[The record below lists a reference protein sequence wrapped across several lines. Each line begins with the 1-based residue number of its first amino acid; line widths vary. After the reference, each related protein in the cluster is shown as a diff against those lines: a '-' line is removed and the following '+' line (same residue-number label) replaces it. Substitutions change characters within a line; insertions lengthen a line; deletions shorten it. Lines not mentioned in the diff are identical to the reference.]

1 MCRKEKQSSILLD
14 FNSTNIYY
22 ILVLIIISNNYTVS
36 FFSFGIEV
44 INSIKY

>member
-1 MCRKEKQSSILLD
+1 MCRKEKTKFNLLD

-22 ILVLIIISNNYTVS
+22 ILVLIIFSNNYTVS

>member
-1 MCRKEKQSSILLD
+1 MCRKEKTEFNLLD

-22 ILVLIIISNNYTVS
+22 VVVLIIFSNNYTVS

>member
-1 MCRKEKQSSILLD
+1 MCRKEKTEFNLLD

-22 ILVLIIISNNYTVS
+22 IVVLIIISNNYTVS